1 MVGARKY
8 VYILVA
14 FVLSILKIDGV
25 LSGKGNVC
33 AL

>member
-8 VYILVA
+8 VSNLVA
-14 FVLSILKIDGV
+14 FVLSVLKIHGV